1 MVQFRVFRFD
11 PEKDQKPYFDAY
23 EIATEH
29 GMTVLDGLISIFET
43 RDPSLAYRASCCTAL
58 CGSCTMHINGRYRLA
73 CQTQIEDVA
82 KNATV
87 VVEPLRHL
95 SVLRDLVV
103 DMAPFFDQWQKAG
116 PFVPKIPTPTHEHLQ
131 SPEQREKLNTLVD
144 CIVCGACYA
153 ACPSARENPEY
164 LGPHAM
170 MRALRF
176 IEDSRDVA
184 AVERLSLVASDNG
197 AFRCHTVFNCQTV
210 CPKDLDPS
218 SAITRIK
225 KLAIKST
232 GAVLIDAKR
241 DRGS

>member
-23 EIATEH
+23 EIVTER
-29 GMTVLDGLISIFET
+29 GMTVLDGLINIFDT
-43 RDPSLAYRASCCTAL
+43 QDPSLAYRASCCTAL
-58 CGSCTMHINGRYRLA
+58 CGSCTMHINGRFRLA

-82 KNATV
+82 NNAEV
-87 VVEPLRHL
+87 VVEPLLHL
-95 SVLRDLVV
+95 PVLRDLVV
-103 DMAPFFDQWQKAG
+103 DMSPFFEQWQKAG
-116 PFVPKIPTPTHEHLQ
+116 PFEPRNSTPKNERLQ
-131 SPEQREKLNTLVD
+131 SPEQREKLNSLVD

-176 IEDSRDVA
+176 IEDSRDGA
-184 AVERLSLVASDNG
+184 TVERLTRVASDNG

-218 SAITRIK
+218 GAITRIK
-225 KLAIKST
+225 RLAIKST
-232 GAVLIDAKR
+232 VAILFDGPV
-241 DRGS
+241 